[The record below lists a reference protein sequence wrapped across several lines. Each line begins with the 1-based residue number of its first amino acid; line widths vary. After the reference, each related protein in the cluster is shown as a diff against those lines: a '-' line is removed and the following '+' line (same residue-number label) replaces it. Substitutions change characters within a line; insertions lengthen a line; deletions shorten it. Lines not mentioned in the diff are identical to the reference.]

1 METVSESTK
10 VNKVKFKKLVKGLR
24 EARIG
29 WEQHGNCVGEDV
41 KEFVYGS
48 EEPSRKNRIKLQR
61 LCSNC
66 PVLLTC
72 RTEAV
77 RLMEL
82 GWWGGMTESE
92 RVVWAM
98 KYLFESKE

>member
-1 METVSESTK
+1 MEIEYEDTK
-10 VNKVKFKKLVKGLR
+10 VNKVKLKKLVKGLR

-41 KEFVYGS
+41 TEFVYGS
-48 EEPSRKNRIKLQR
+48 EEPSKKSRRKLER
-61 LCSNC
+61 LCTDC

-98 KYLFESKE
+98 EYLFAIKE